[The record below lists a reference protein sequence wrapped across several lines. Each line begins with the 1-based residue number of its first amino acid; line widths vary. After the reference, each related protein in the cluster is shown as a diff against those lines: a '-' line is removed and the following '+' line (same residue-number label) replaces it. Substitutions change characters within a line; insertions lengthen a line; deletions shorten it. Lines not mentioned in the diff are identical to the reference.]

1 MPITAIYTIQAPP
14 QSTREAKVSTI
25 ILRGLESLF
34 LRVPSY
40 NLHTNPRLTVL
51 TVNPNR
57 EFVSVLLTVIKLPV
71 STK

>member
-14 QSTREAKVSTI
+14 QPTREAKVST

-34 LRVPSY
+34 LRIPSY